1 MNNLADKKTI
11 TYAEAKELARHEDPR
26 VRLALASR
34 KDISPEILYF
44 MAEDASAEVRRKIAA
59 NASTPRHAD
68 LLLARDADSEVRTG
82 LAEKI
87 AKVAPDLSANEQS
100 KLRQMTHEALEILTR
115 DQAVRVR
122 QILSETLKD
131 VANIP
136 PELIKRLALDAEAA
150 VAGPVLEFSPVLT
163 DEDLIE
169 IIETGPAKGG
179 LNAISRRANINEGV
193 SDAVVA
199 TNDIGA
205 IADLL
210 SNDSAQIREETL
222 DDLIDRASEIDMWHA
237 PLVSRPK
244 LPASAA
250 PRMAR
255 FLADNLLSVLQQ
267 RADLDKETLEAVKEV
282 VLHRLGEEGAAKGG
296 DSGHS
301 MDFSG
306 FASLL
311 PMAERLH
318 QTGKL
323 DNKIIAK
330 AMHASDNDFV
340 MAAITIRSGI
350 SVEVV
355 KKIFSA
361 RNAKG
366 IVSLA
371 WKAGLPMKL
380 AFHLQQ
386 RVARIMPTEVIS
398 PNKDDAYPLSEDE
411 MTWQI
416 EFFSNL
422 PGGKKG

>member
-1 MNNLADKKTI
+1 VNELVNKKTI
-11 TYAEAKELARHEDPR
+11 TYAEAKELARHEDHK
-26 VRLALASR
+26 VRLALAAR

-44 MAEDASAEVRRKIAA
+44 MAEDASAEVRREIAA
-59 NASTPRHAD
+59 NAATPRHAD
-68 LLLARDADSEVRTG
+68 LLLARDEDSAVRTG

-87 AKVAPDLSANEQS
+87 AKVAPGMSANEQS

-131 VANIP
+131 VANVP

-179 LNAISRRANINEGV
+179 LNAISRRSGVNEGV
-193 SDAVVA
+193 ADAIVGA
-199 TNDIGA
+199 NDISA

-222 DDLIDRASEIDMWHA
+222 DNLIDRASEIDAWHA

-255 FLADNLLSVLQQ
+255 FLADNLLGVLQQ
-267 RADLDKETLEAVKEV
+267 RADLDKETLEAVKAV
-282 VLHRLGEEGAAKGG
+282 VLHRLGEEGAAKGT
-296 DSGHS
+296 DSGHP
-301 MDFSG
+301 MDFSN
-306 FASLL
+306 FNSLI

-340 MAAITIRSGI
+340 LAALTVRSGV
-350 SVEVV
+350 SPGVV
-355 KKIFSA
+355 QKVFSS

-366 IVSLA
+366 VTSLA

-386 RVARIMPTEVIS
+386 RIARIMPSEVITS
-398 PNKDDAYPLSEDE
+398 QNENAYPLSEDE

-422 PGGKKG
+422 PSGKKG

>member
-1 MNNLADKKTI
+1 MNELVNKKTI
-11 TYAEAKELARHEDPR
+11 TYAEAKELARHEDHK
-26 VRLALASR
+26 VRLALAAR

-44 MAEDASAEVRRKIAA
+44 MAEDASAEVRREIAA
-59 NASTPRHAD
+59 NAATPRHAD
-68 LLLARDADSEVRTG
+68 LLLARDEDSAVRTG

-87 AKVAPDLSANEQS
+87 AKVAPGMSANEQS

-131 VANIP
+131 VANVP

-179 LNAISRRANINEGV
+179 LNAISRRSGVNEGV
-193 SDAVVA
+193 ADAIVGA
-199 TNDIGA
+199 NDISA

-222 DDLIDRASEIDMWHA
+222 DNLIDRASEIDAWHA

-255 FLADNLLSVLQQ
+255 FLADNLLGVLQQ
-267 RADLDKETLEAVKEV
+267 RADLDKETLEAVKAV
-282 VLHRLGEEGAAKGG
+282 VLHRLGEEGAAKGT
-296 DSGHS
+296 DSGHP
-301 MDFSG
+301 MDFSN
-306 FASLL
+306 FNSLI

-340 MAAITIRSGI
+340 LAALTVRSGV
-350 SVEVV
+350 SPGVV
-355 KKIFSA
+355 QKVFSS

-366 IVSLA
+366 VTSLA

-386 RVARIMPTEVIS
+386 RIARIMPSEVITS
-398 PNKDDAYPLSEDE
+398 QNENAYPLSEDE

-422 PGGKKG
+422 PSGKKG